1 MENYEIKKGDVYYAS
16 LNPIVGSEQ
25 DGERPVVVVQNNLA
39 NKHSPT
45 IIVVPITTVLK
56 RMELPT
62 HIPISKNRFLK
73 KDSMILV
80 EQIRA
85 IDKKRL
91 KAYLGHLRLEEMKLV
106 DSAIVNAVDL
116 KVKLEEKLWRNI

>member
-1 MENYEIKKGDVYYAS
+1 MENYEIKKGDVYFAS

-91 KAYLGHLRLEEMKLV
+91 KAYLGHLKPEQMKLV

-116 KVKLEEKLWRNI
+116 KDKLEEKL

>member
-1 MENYEIKKGDVYYAS
+1 MENYEIKKGDVYFAS
-16 LNPIVGSEQ
+16 LNPIIGSEQ

-62 HIPISKNRFLK
+62 HIPISKNKFLK
-73 KDSMILV
+73 RDSMILI

-85 IDKKRL
+85 IDKKRI
-91 KAYLGHLRLEEMKLV
+91 KAYLGHLKPEQMKLV
-106 DSAIVNAVDL
+106 DNAIVNIFEL
-116 KVKLEEKLWRNI
+116 KVKLEEKL

>member
-91 KAYLGHLRLEEMKLV
+91 KAYLGHLKPEQMKLV
-106 DSAIVNAVDL
+106 DNAIVNIFEL
-116 KVKLEEKLWRNI
+116 KVKLEERL

>member
-1 MENYEIKKGDVYYAS
+1 MENYEIKKGDVYFAS

-56 RMELPT
+56 KMELPT

-91 KAYLGHLRLEEMKLV
+91 KAYLGHLKPEQMKLV

-116 KVKLEEKLWRNI
+116 KVKMEERL

>member
-91 KAYLGHLRLEEMKLV
+91 KAYLGHLKPEQMKLV
-106 DSAIVNAVDL
+106 DNAIVNVFEL
-116 KVKLEEKLWRNI
+116 KVKLEEKL

>member
-1 MENYEIKKGDVYYAS
+1 MENFEIKKGDVYFAS

-80 EQIRA
+80 EQIRV

-91 KAYLGHLRLEEMKLV
+91 KAYLGYLKPEQMKLV
-106 DSAIVNAVDL
+106 DNAIVNIFEL
-116 KVKLEEKLWRNI
+116 KVKLEERLWRNI

>member
-1 MENYEIKKGDVYYAS
+1 MENFEIKKGDVYFAS

-80 EQIRA
+80 EQIRV

-91 KAYLGHLRLEEMKLV
+91 KAYLGHLKPEQMKLV
-106 DSAIVNAVDL
+106 DNAIVNIFEL
-116 KVKLEEKLWRNI
+116 KVKLEERL

>member
-1 MENYEIKKGDVYYAS
+1 MENYEIKKGDVYFAS

-25 DGERPVVVVQNNLA
+25 DGERPVVVVQNILA

-62 HIPISKNRFLK
+62 HIPISKNNFLK
-73 KDSMILV
+73 KDSMVIV

-91 KAYLGHLRLEEMKLV
+91 KAYLGHLKPEQMKLV
-106 DSAIVNAVDL
+106 DNAIANAVDL
-116 KVKLEEKLWRNI
+116 KVKLEEKL

>member
-39 NKHSPT
+39 NKYSPT

-91 KAYLGHLRLEEMKLV
+91 KAYLGHLKPEQMELV
-106 DSAIVNAVDL
+106 DNAIVNVFEL
-116 KVKLEEKLWRNI
+116 KVKLEEKL

>member
-16 LNPIVGSEQ
+16 LNPIIGSEQ

-56 RMELPT
+56 KMELPT

-91 KAYLGHLRLEEMKLV
+91 KAYLGHLKPEQMKLV
-106 DSAIVNAVDL
+106 DNAIVNAVDL
-116 KVKLEEKLWRNI
+116 KVKLEERL

>member
-1 MENYEIKKGDVYYAS
+1 MENYEIKKGDVYFAS

-91 KAYLGHLRLEEMKLV
+91 KAYLGHLKPEQMKLV

-116 KVKLEEKLWRNI
+116 KVKLEEKL

>member
-1 MENYEIKKGDVYYAS
+1 MENFEIKKGDVYFAS

-56 RMELPT
+56 RMDLPT

-73 KDSMILV
+73 KDSIILV
-80 EQIRA
+80 EQIRV

-91 KAYLGHLRLEEMKLV
+91 KAYLGHLKPEQMKLV
-106 DSAIVNAVDL
+106 DNAIVNIFEL
-116 KVKLEEKLWRNI
+116 KVKLEERL

>member
-1 MENYEIKKGDVYYAS
+1 M
-16 LNPIVGSEQ
+16 
-25 DGERPVVVVQNNLA
+25 VVVQNNLA

-80 EQIRA
+80 EQIRV

-91 KAYLGHLRLEEMKLV
+91 KAYLGYLKPEQMKLV
-106 DSAIVNAVDL
+106 DNAIVNIFEL
-116 KVKLEEKLWRNI
+116 KVKLEERL